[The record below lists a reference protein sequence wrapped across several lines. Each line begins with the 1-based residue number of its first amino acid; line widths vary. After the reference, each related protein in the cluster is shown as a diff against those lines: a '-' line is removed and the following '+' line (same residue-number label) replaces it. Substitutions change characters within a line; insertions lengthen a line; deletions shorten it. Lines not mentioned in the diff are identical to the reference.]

1 MKIAGLVG
9 VKVGTVRSI
18 INHYKHKKLY
28 FTQNHKKEEPWNK
41 IIEKMIEIVLNA
53 VV

>member
-28 FTQNHKKEEPWNK
+28 FTQNHKKKEEPWNK
-41 IIEKMIEIVLNA
+41 IIEKRIEIVLN